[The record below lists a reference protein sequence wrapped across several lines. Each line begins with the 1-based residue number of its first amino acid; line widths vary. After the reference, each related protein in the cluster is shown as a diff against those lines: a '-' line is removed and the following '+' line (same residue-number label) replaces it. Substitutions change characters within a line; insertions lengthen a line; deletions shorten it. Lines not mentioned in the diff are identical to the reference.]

1 MALTYVRQIAL
12 IYSVQK
18 QSDGSYVFL
27 NRERKPLG
35 FSSMDW
41 VKYEDYPQIAVKL
54 KISPALA
61 GKLSWNGDQNTD
73 IIYLYN
79 DDCLPDSGDKN
90 WATYCR
96 RLEILMKLKRIEEP
110 RYPIC

>member
-35 FSSMDW
+35 FSSMDL